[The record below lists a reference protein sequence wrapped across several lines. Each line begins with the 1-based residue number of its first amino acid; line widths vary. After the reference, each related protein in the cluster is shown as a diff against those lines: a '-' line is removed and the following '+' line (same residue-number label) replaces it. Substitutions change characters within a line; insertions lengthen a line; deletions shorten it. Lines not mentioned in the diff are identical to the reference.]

1 MEQESPRYRIALH
14 DFKQARRKAALQEIV
29 SLLTGQSN
37 TLLSF
42 EEVRRRLK
50 ASGEESLGLQKIPLK
65 AIIGSVGRYT
75 EFNRNFLPRKDALSS
90 RWARVKSALR
100 DLDEM
105 PPIQVYLIGEAYFV
119 LDGNHRVSIARERG
133 LTHIQAYVTEIHTK
147 VRLTPET
154 DLDDLILKAEYAEF
168 LEATRI
174 DECLP
179 DADFSIT
186 VPGRY
191 KVLKKH
197 IELHQQALSQEGRG
211 EISLQEAASLW
222 YQDVYLPVI
231 KIIRSRGILQSFPNR
246 TETDLYVWLSRH
258 RETLQ
263 AELGWSVNMDAA
275 ATDLAEK
282 GSEGFKQTLNHIVD
296 KIRVAIT
303 PDILAPG
310 PQPGMWRKRQSEALE
325 MGNLFS
331 QILVPL
337 SGDEQ
342 SWQAL
347 EQAIQVGKQEEA
359 NLLGLHVLP
368 TEEER
373 ESDIVKA
380 IAGRFEKSCVEA
392 CLPGEFAVDVG
403 GVAATI
409 NERARWSDLVIL
421 HLAHPPETQIASRMG
436 SGIRSLIQH
445 CPRPVLTVPRVSEK
459 LERLLVAYD
468 ASSKSNEALYMAAY
482 FAGRWK
488 VSVFVL
494 TVNETGNQ
502 PAWSAFLAR
511 RYLDSQNISARLI
524 QKVGAVGTSILETV
538 EEEKIDLILMGGY
551 SRKPVA
557 ELILGSS
564 VDEVL
569 RTTKQ
574 PVFICR

>member
-1 MEQESPRYRIALH
+1 MEEESPRYRIALH
-14 DFKQARRKAALQEIV
+14 DFKQARRKAALQEII

-42 EEVRRRLK
+42 EEVRQRLK

-75 EFNRNFLPRKDALSS
+75 EFNRNFLPRKDALSG

-147 VRLTPET
+147 VPITPET

-174 DECLP
+174 DEILP
-179 DADFSIT
+179 NVDFSIT

-191 KVLKKH
+191 KVLRKH
-197 IELHQQALSQEGRG
+197 IELHQQALSQEGSG
-211 EISLQEAASLW
+211 EFSLQEAASLW

-231 KIIRSRGILQSFPNR
+231 EIIRSRGILQSFPNR

-263 AELGWSVNMDAA
+263 AELGWTINMDAA
-275 ATDLAEK
+275 AEDLAEK
-282 GSEGFKQTLNHIVD
+282 GSDGFKQTLNHIVD

-310 PQPGMWRKRQSEALE
+310 PQPGLWRKRQSEALE
-325 MGNLFS
+325 IGSLFS

-337 SGDEQ
+337 SGEEQ

-347 EQAIQVGKQEEA
+347 EQAIQVGKREEA

-368 TEEER
+368 TEVER
-373 ESDIVKA
+373 DSDTVKA
-380 IAGRFEKSCVEA
+380 IANRFKKYCMEA
-392 CLPGEFAVDVG
+392 GLPGEFAVDVG

-445 CPRPVLTVPRVSEK
+445 CPRPVLTVPRVSKK

-502 PAWSAFLAR
+502 PAWAAFLAK

-524 QKVGAVGTSILETV
+524 QKVGAVGTSILEVV
-538 EEEKIDLILMGGY
+538 EEEQIDLILMGGY

-569 RTTKQ
+569 RATKQ